1 MPTERTL
8 PIPAEHRELTVK
20 AGGQAVPREHHL
32 VGAYVTLAVNRVA
45 AARLV
50 YADGS
55 ASSSD
60 FPLSNSATFLPGQE
74 VEIQAGAG
82 SDPVTLFRGIV
93 VRQALKVRDHAPP
106 QLVVECRHA
115 AVKLTVGRKSA
126 YWLDQSDGDVMA
138 ALLDGAGIA
147 ADVEAT
153 AVTHPQLVQFACTD
167 WDFLVAR
174 AEANGRLVVAK
185 EDGGV
190 SVKAPVLGGPA
201 GVKFEFGATLL
212 ELDAEMDARG
222 QYAAVKSRTWDAGQQ
237 AVVEMEA
244 VDPGVAGAGNV
255 APGALAN
262 VVGLAHYDLPH
273 AALPE
278 DEAQAWAD
286 AQWLK
291 SRMSKTSGRLKSE
304 GIATVKPGALVSL
317 GGVGERFGGTVFV
330 TGVRHDF
337 DLVQGW
343 KTHVQFGG
351 VDSWR
356 LEGAEARVDAPRAG
370 ALVPGVGGLQVG
382 VVVSN
387 EDPQGEHRVRVRMPL
402 VSADADG
409 AWARVALP
417 DAGAERGWFFRPEV
431 GDEVVLGFV
440 NDDPRQPVILGMLH
454 SSAKAPHLAA
464 SDDNPQKGYQS
475 RAKIKLTIDD
485 DKKVV
490 TLETPAGNVL
500 TLSEQDRTVSLA
512 DQNGNKLKMTPD
524 GITVQSAKVLTLKA
538 GTELKLESGTAMS
551 IKGGSELKLE
561 GTAGAELSSSAI
573 TKVKGSLLQ
582 LN

>member
-1 MPTERTL
+1 M
-8 PIPAEHRELTVK
+8 
-20 AGGQAVPREHHL
+20 PREHHL
-32 VGAYVTLAVNRVA
+32 LGAYVTLAVNRVA

-55 ASSSD
+55 ASGGD
-60 FPLSNSATFLPGQE
+60 FPLSNADTFLPGQE

-82 SDPVTLFRGIV
+82 SDPVTLFKGIV
-93 VRQALKVRDHAPP
+93 VRQSLKVRDHAPP

-126 YWLDQSDGDVMA
+126 YWLDQADGEVMT

-147 ADVEAT
+147 ADVEST

-174 AEANGRLVVAK
+174 AEANGRLVLAK

-190 SVKAPVLGGPA
+190 SVKAPVLGGSA
-201 GVKFEFGATLL
+201 TVSFEFGATLL

-222 QYAAVKSRTWDAGQQ
+222 QYAAVRSRTWDAGQQ
-237 AVVEMEA
+237 AVVEKEA

-255 APGALAN
+255 EPHTLAE
-262 VVGLAHYDLPH
+262 VVGLEHLDLPH

-278 DEAQAWAD
+278 EEAQAWAD

-304 GIATVKPGALVSL
+304 GIATVRPGDLVSL

-356 LEGAEARVDAPRAG
+356 LEEEGRVNAPRAG

-402 VSADADG
+402 VSEDADG
-409 AWARVALP
+409 AWARVAMP

-431 GDEVVLGFV
+431 GDEVALGFV
-440 NDDPRQPVILGMLH
+440 NDDPRQPVVLGMLH
-454 SSAKAPHLAA
+454 SSARAPHLSA
-464 SDDNPQKGYQS
+464 SDDNHEKGYQS
-475 RAKIKLTIDD
+475 RSKIKLTIDD
-485 DKKVV
+485 EKKVV

-500 TLSEQDRTVSLA
+500 TLSEQDKTVSLV
-512 DQNGNKLKMTPD
+512 DQNGNTLEMTSD
-524 GITVQSAKVLTLKA
+524 GITVQSARSLTLKA
-538 GTELKLESGTAMS
+538 GTELKLESGTALS
-551 IKGGSELKLE
+551 VKGGSELKME
-561 GTAGAELSSSAI
+561 GAAGAELSSSAI

>member
-1 MPTERTL
+1 M
-8 PIPAEHRELTVK
+8 
-20 AGGQAVPREHHL
+20 
-32 VGAYVTLAVNRVA
+32 GAYVTKSVNRVA
-45 AARLV
+45 TARLV

-55 ASSSD
+55 ASGGD
-60 FPLSNSATFLPGQE
+60 FPLSNGDTFLPGQE

-82 SDPVTLFRGIV
+82 ADPVTIFKGIV
-93 VRQALKVRDHAPP
+93 VRQSLKVRDHTAP

-115 AVKLTVGRKSA
+115 AVRLTVGRKSA
-126 YWLDQSDGDVMA
+126 YWLDQTDADAMT
-138 ALLDGAGIA
+138 ALLDAAGVA
-147 ADVEAT
+147 ADVEST
-153 AVTHPQLVQFACTD
+153 AVAHPQLVQYACTD

-174 AEANGRLVVAK
+174 AEANGRLVLTT
-185 EDGGV
+185 DDGV
-190 SVKAPVLGGPA
+190 SVKAPAFGGSPS
-201 GVKFEFGATLL
+201 VSFQFGATLL

-237 AVVEMEA
+237 AVVEKEA
-244 VDPGVAGAGNV
+244 VDPGVAGAGDV
-255 APGALAN
+255 EPDTLAEVLALE
-262 VVGLAHYDLPH
+262 HYDLPH

-278 DEAQAWAD
+278 EEAQAWAD

-304 GIATVKPGALVSL
+304 GIATVKPGDLVSVS
-317 GGVGERFGGTVFV
+317 GVGNRFGGTVFV

-351 VDSWR
+351 TEGWR
-356 LEGAEARVDAPRAG
+356 LEEEGRVSAPRAG

-387 EDPQGEHRVRVRMPL
+387 EDPDGEHRVRVRMPL

-409 AWARVALP
+409 AWARVASP

-431 GDEVVLGFV
+431 DDEVVLGFV
-440 NDDPRQPVILGMLH
+440 NDDPRQPLVLGMLH
-454 SSAKAPHLAA
+454 SSAKAPHLTG
-464 SDDNPQKGYQS
+464 SDDNHEKGYQS
-475 RAKIKLTIDD
+475 RSGIKLAIDD

-500 TLSEQDRTVSLA
+500 TLSEADKKVSLV
-512 DQNGNKLKMTPD
+512 DQNGNKVEMTAD
-524 GITVQSAKVLTLKA
+524 GIVVESAKALTLKA
-538 GTELKLESGTAMS
+538 GTELKLESGTALS
-551 IKGGSELKLE
+551 VKGGSELKME
-561 GTAGAELSSSAI
+561 GAAGVELSSSAI